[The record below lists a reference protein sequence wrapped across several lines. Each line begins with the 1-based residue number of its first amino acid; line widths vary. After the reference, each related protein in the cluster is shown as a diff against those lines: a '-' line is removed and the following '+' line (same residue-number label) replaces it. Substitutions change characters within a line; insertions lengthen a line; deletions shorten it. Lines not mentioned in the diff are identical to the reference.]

1 MPGGRDRQELGQTLD
16 HAHHGGFQQQHQIH
30 KRSPKKL
37 SELSSLN
44 VAVWRSAILPV
55 MPPSTIHE
63 TARLGAFAIAAVWL
77 AVAAL
82 LYLVFERMEQNRQ
95 ASLKPYALSS
105 GDLVIPR
112 QRDGH
117 FHVEGEVNRQP
128 VRFLVDT
135 GASHVSVSQAL
146 ATQAGLHAGQS
157 ITLHTA
163 NGQRPGQLV
172 RSVPVR
178 AGHLVL
184 NDTSVTVGLSG
195 LQPTQALLGQAFLK
209 HFDVEIRRDE
219 MVLRQRP

>member
-1 MPGGRDRQELGQTLD
+1 MP
-16 HAHHGGFQQQHQIH
+16 
-30 KRSPKKL
+30 
-37 SELSSLN
+37 
-44 VAVWRSAILPV
+44 LP
-55 MPPSTIHE
+55 SIQK
-63 TARLGAFAIAAVWL
+63 TARLGALAIAAVWL
-77 AVAAL
+77 AVAGV
-82 LYLVFERMEQNRQ
+82 LYLVFERIEQNRQ

-128 VRFLVDT
+128 VTFLVDT
-135 GASHVSVSQAL
+135 GASHVSVSQAV
-146 ATQAGLHAGQS
+146 ATQAGLPAGQN

-184 NDTSVTVGLSG
+184 NDASVSVGLSG
-195 LQPTQALLGQAFLK
+195 LQPNQALLGQAFLK
-209 HFDVEIRRDE
+209 HFDVEIRRDD
-219 MVLRQRP
+219 MVLRIRRQ

>member
-1 MPGGRDRQELGQTLD
+1 MRPV
-16 HAHHGGFQQQHQIH
+16 QQ
-30 KRSPKKL
+30 
-37 SELSSLN
+37 
-44 VAVWRSAILPV
+44 
-55 MPPSTIHE
+55 
-63 TARLGAFAIAAVWL
+63 TARFGALTIAVVWL
-77 AVAAL
+77 AVATV
-82 LYLVFERMEQNRQ
+82 LYGVFDRIEQNRQ

-117 FHVEGEVNRQP
+117 FHVDGEVNHQP

-135 GASHVSVSQAL
+135 GASHVSVSQTL
-146 ATQAGLHAGQS
+146 ADQAGLPSGQS

-163 NGQRPGQLV
+163 NGQRTGQLV

-184 NDTSVTVGLSG
+184 NDASVTVGLSG
-195 LQPTQALLGQAFLK
+195 LLPEQALLGQNFLK

-219 MVLRQRP
+219 MVLRQRR

>member
-1 MPGGRDRQELGQTLD
+1 MSNPLLQ
-16 HAHHGGFQQQHQIH
+16 
-30 KRSPKKL
+30 K
-37 SELSSLN
+37 
-44 VAVWRSAILPV
+44 
-55 MPPSTIHE
+55 
-63 TARLGAFAIAAVWL
+63 TARLGALAIAAVWL
-77 AVAAL
+77 AVAGV
-82 LYLVFERMEQNRQ
+82 LYLVFDRIEQNRQ

-105 GDLVIPR
+105 GELVIPR

-117 FHVEGEVNRQP
+117 FHVDGEVNRQP

-146 ATQAGLHAGQS
+146 AKQAGLPEGQS
-157 ITLHTA
+157 ITLSTA

-172 RSVPVR
+172 RNVPVR

-195 LQPTQALLGQAFLK
+195 MAPTQSLLGQAFLK

>member
-1 MPGGRDRQELGQTLD
+1 MP
-16 HAHHGGFQQQHQIH
+16 
-30 KRSPKKL
+30 
-37 SELSSLN
+37 
-44 VAVWRSAILPV
+44 
-55 MPPSTIHE
+55 MPSIQKT
-63 TARLGAFAIAAVWL
+63 TRLGALAITAVWL
-77 AVAAL
+77 LVAAA
-82 LYLVFERMEQNRQ
+82 LYLAFERIEQNRQ

-105 GDLVIPR
+105 GELVIPR

-117 FHVEGEVNRQP
+117 FQVAGEVNRQP
-128 VRFLVDT
+128 VTFLVDT
-135 GASHVSVSQAL
+135 GASHVSVSEAL
-146 ATQAGLHAGQS
+146 ANQAGLPAGQN
-157 ITLHTA
+157 ITMHTA

-195 LQPTQALLGQAFLK
+195 LLPEQALLGQAFLK

>member
-1 MPGGRDRQELGQTLD
+1 MP
-16 HAHHGGFQQQHQIH
+16 
-30 KRSPKKL
+30 SPIQK
-37 SELSSLN
+37 
-44 VAVWRSAILPV
+44 
-55 MPPSTIHE
+55 
-63 TARLGAFAIAAVWL
+63 TAQLGALAIAAVWL
-77 AVAAL
+77 AVAGV
-82 LYLVFERMEQNRQ
+82 LYLVFDRIEHNRQ
-95 ASLKPYALSS
+95 ASLKPYALDS

-146 ATQAGLHAGQS
+146 AIQAGLPAGQS

-163 NGQRPGQLV
+163 NGPRQGQVV

-178 AGHLVL
+178 VGNLVL
-184 NDTSVTVGLSG
+184 NDTSVAVGLSG
-195 LQPTQALLGQAFLK
+195 LEPQQALLGQAFLR

-219 MVLRQRP
+219 MVLRQRL

>member
-1 MPGGRDRQELGQTLD
+1 MPT
-16 HAHHGGFQQQHQIH
+16 
-30 KRSPKKL
+30 
-37 SELSSLN
+37 
-44 VAVWRSAILPV
+44 
-55 MPPSTIHE
+55 PSIQK
-63 TARLGAFAIAAVWL
+63 TARLGALAIAAVWL
-77 AVAAL
+77 AVAGV
-82 LYLVFERMEQNRQ
+82 LYLVFDQIEQKRQ

-117 FHVEGEVNRQP
+117 FHVEGEVNCQP

-146 ATQAGLHAGQS
+146 ATQAGLPEGQN

-178 AGHLVL
+178 AGHLVM
-184 NDTSVTVGLSG
+184 NDTSVIVGLTG
-195 LQPTQALLGQAFLK
+195 MPTEQALLGQAFLK

-219 MVLRQRP
+219 MVLRQRR

>member
-1 MPGGRDRQELGQTLD
+1 MSTPS
-16 HAHHGGFQQQHQIH
+16 IH
-30 KRSPKKL
+30 K
-37 SELSSLN
+37 
-44 VAVWRSAILPV
+44 
-55 MPPSTIHE
+55 
-63 TARLGAFAIAAVWL
+63 TARLGALAIAAVWL
-77 AVAAL
+77 AVAGV
-82 LYLVFERMEQNRQ
+82 LYLVFDQIEQKRQ

-146 ATQAGLHAGQS
+146 ATQAGLPAGQN

-178 AGHLVL
+178 AGHLVM
-184 NDTSVTVGLSG
+184 NDTSVSVGLTGMS
-195 LQPTQALLGQAFLK
+195 PEQALLGQAFLK

-219 MVLRQRP
+219 MVLRQRR

>member
-1 MPGGRDRQELGQTLD
+1 MP
-16 HAHHGGFQQQHQIH
+16 
-30 KRSPKKL
+30 SPIQK
-37 SELSSLN
+37 
-44 VAVWRSAILPV
+44 
-55 MPPSTIHE
+55 
-63 TARLGAFAIAAVWL
+63 TAQLGALAIAAVWL
-77 AVAAL
+77 AVAGV
-82 LYLVFERMEQNRQ
+82 LYLVFDRIEHNRQ
-95 ASLKPYALSS
+95 ASLKPYALDS

-146 ATQAGLHAGQS
+146 ATQAGLPAGQS

-163 NGQRPGQLV
+163 NGPRQGQLV

-178 AGHLVL
+178 VGNLVL
-184 NDTSVTVGLSG
+184 NDTSVAVGLSG
-195 LQPTQALLGQAFLK
+195 LEPQQALLGQAFLR

-219 MVLRQRP
+219 MVLRQRL